1 MAPCA
6 CGVQDC
12 KTRRLRREQSRWLC
26 RSHGTLQNAAAR
38 ATWRRGLQESLHH
51 IAQHGR
57 RETVWCNTAVAQH
70 READQTPAPLQ
81 VIFARL
87 SVKICVAFV
96 YWFDWACMKPR
107 GTCDG
112 RVFRNGP
119 SGPPRTTHTRTAP
132 QCHTNDNAKVT
143 CTPSLEE
150 AGGKAMGKAGWAEGR
165 DGSWMF
171 LSGLKTAWIVYRS
184 PLYLAFSR

>member
-1 MAPCA
+1 MRNWRIGLAPCA

-81 VIFARL
+81 VISARL
-87 SVKICVAFV
+87 CCKNMCCVCLLVRLGMHEATWHFEFSGTHPRDPLGQRTRGQHHNV
-96 YWFDWACMKPR
+96 TLTTTQKSRARRHWKKPVGRPWGRRDGPR
-107 GTCDG
+107 GGMVPGCFFQD
-112 RVFRNGP
+112 
-119 SGPPRTTHTRTAP
+119 
-132 QCHTNDNAKVT
+132 
-143 CTPSLEE
+143 
-150 AGGKAMGKAGWAEGR
+150 
-165 DGSWMF
+165 
-171 LSGLKTAWIVYRS
+171 
-184 PLYLAFSR
+184 